1 MKESNIQQLVRLAAS
16 KLKGVRLFRNNVA
29 LAWVGDATQ
38 IKATM
43 TVTLPPGSVV
53 IRNAR
58 PLHAGL
64 QKGSGDLIG
73 WQSIT
78 ITPDMVGTVIAKFV
92 SVEVKTTKGGERE
105 DQVIW
110 KNVVNQHGGAAI
122 VARDPADLEKINT
135 K

>member
-29 LAWVGDATQ
+29 LAWTGDVS
-38 IKATM
+38 K
-43 TVTLPPGSVV
+43 LKDGSIL
-53 IRNAR
+53 IRNPR

-64 QKGSGDLIG
+64 MKGSGDLIG

-78 ITPDMVGTVIAKFV
+78 ITPDMVGAVIAKFV
-92 SVEVKTTKGGERE
+92 SVEVKTTIGRE
-105 DQVIW
+105 SDDQKTW

>member
-29 LAWVGDATQ
+29 LSWTGDVS
-38 IKATM
+38 K
-43 TVTLPPGSVV
+43 LKDGSII
-53 IRNAR
+53 IRNPR

-64 QKGSGDLIG
+64 MKGSGDLIG
-73 WQSIT
+73 WQSIK

-92 SVEVKTTKGGERE
+92 SVEVKTTTGRE
-105 DQVIW
+105 SDDQKTW
-110 KNVVNQHGGAAI
+110 KNVVNQHGGVAI

>member
-29 LAWVGDATQ
+29 LAWTGDVS
-38 IKATM
+38 K
-43 TVTLPPGSVV
+43 LKDGSII
-53 IRNAR
+53 IRNPR

-73 WQSIT
+73 WQCLEIT
-78 ITPDMVGTVIAKFV
+78 QDMVGQRIAKFV
-92 SVEVKTTKGGERE
+92 SVEVKTATGRE
-105 DQVIW
+105 SDDQKTW

-122 VARDPADLEKINT
+122 VARDPADLEKIN
-135 K
+135 KK